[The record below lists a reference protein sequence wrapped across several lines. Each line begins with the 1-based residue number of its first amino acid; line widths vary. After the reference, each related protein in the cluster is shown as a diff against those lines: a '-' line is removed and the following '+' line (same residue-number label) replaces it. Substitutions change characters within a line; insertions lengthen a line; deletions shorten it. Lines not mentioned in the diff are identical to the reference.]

1 MELKLLFVGVGL
13 FILARVMRPLR
24 ERIKEGRGKRVYLEV
39 YEWVETGWSA
49 VLLAAF
55 LMYFFIQA
63 FKIPSGSMRNTL
75 LEGDHL
81 FVNKF
86 VYGFHIPFADGHR
99 YWPLRTVKRGDII
112 VFQSPPEALTLA
124 EKEERVDKDFIKRCV
139 GVGGDVIEIKNKTVF
154 VNNVELKESYTSF
167 ADPALYP
174 APKMFPTSEQYQRA
188 WESGTFASLSS
199 DAVRDNFG
207 PVVVPAGHY
216 FCMGDNRDR
225 SFDSRFWG
233 PLPDKL
239 LKGRALFLYWPL
251 TRLRLVK

>member
-1 MELKLLFVGVGL
+1 MELKLVFFGIGF
-13 FILARVMRPLR
+13 FILARIMRAFR
-24 ERIKEGRGKRVYLEV
+24 DRFKTGNVGWWYHEI

-49 VLLAAF
+49 ILLAAF

-86 VYGFHIPFADGHR
+86 VYGFHMPFADGKR
-99 YWPLRTVKRGDII
+99 YWPLKTVKRGDII
-112 VFQSPPEALTLA
+112 VFQCPPEALTLA
-124 EKEERVDKDFIKRCV
+124 EREEHVDKDFIKRCI
-139 GVGGDVIEIKNKTVF
+139 GIGGDVIEVKNKVVF
-154 VNNVELKESYTSF
+154 VNGQSQKENYTSF
-167 ADPALYP
+167 ADPSVYP

-188 WESGTFASLSS
+188 WEAGTFANLSS

-207 PVVVPAGHY
+207 PVLVPAGHY

-239 LKGRALFLYWPL
+239 LKGRALFLYWPI
-251 TRLRLVK
+251 TRVRLVK